1 MKLSDESIIQSLTA
15 TQKPK
20 LKGSKKPEVTL
31 NKIIDVLKSSGGKCS
46 RMELQEKLKNDNLS
60 DTLFLE
66 RLRASKKIS
75 YDPLTEIF
83 ELKSEHNIKN
93 IEELKQKIRTSEHG
107 LREDGELID
116 SYPGIRNDIKRLKE
130 EKFVRV
136 VENADT
142 AKNCNVLFYRD
153 INDPTEKLI
162 ADPRYDE
169 AIKELRKIW
178 KDELNISASDNKQV
192 IHSLNKRLRD
202 DDDDDDNAKM
212 KKAKKIK
219 RNK

>member
-20 LKGSKKPEVTL
+20 QKGSKKPEVTL
-31 NKIIDVLKSSGGKCS
+31 NKIIDVLKSSGGKCP
-46 RMELQEKLKNDNLS
+46 RMELQEKLKNDNLL
-60 DTLFLE
+60 DPLFLE
-66 RLRASKKIS
+66 RLRASKKIA
-75 YDPLTEIF
+75 YDSLTEIF

-192 IHSLNKRLRD
+192 IHSINKRLRD

>member
-1 MKLSDESIIQSLTA
+1 MNILSYIEIILT
-15 TQKPK
+15 
-20 LKGSKKPEVTL
+20 
-31 NKIIDVLKSSGGKCS
+31 KIIDVLKSSGGKCP
-46 RMELQEKLKNDNLS
+46 RMELQEKLKNDNLL
-60 DTLFLE
+60 DPLFLE
-66 RLRASKKIS
+66 RLRASKKIA
-75 YDPLTEIF
+75 YDSLTEIF

-192 IHSLNKRLRD
+192 IHSINKRLRDD